1 MAPLICLFHAV
12 AVTVVSGFLFRKEID
27 HDKGIARMASV
38 GFNIGLFAYPI
49 IYGLFGPVGLSIAA
63 MLDFGNAFVVFG
75 LSYFLGYMYS
85 GKRVKGKLRF
95 REFITLFVTS
105 VPFMSYLIALG
116 MNLTGLRFTGLP
128 SDVIGVLAQANT
140 GMALIVLGLT
150 LDFSFDSCH
159 WKLIAKVLG
168 LRYIAGLTVGIFLYF
183 LLPFPLVYR
192 TVILFGLT
200 LPVMM
205 AVIPYSVEFS
215 YDTRVAGTI
224 ANFTMIISFALMWIF
239 MIFMGGM
246 H

>member
-1 MAPLICLFHAV
+1 
-12 AVTVVSGFLFRKEID
+12 
-27 HDKGIARMASV
+27 
-38 GFNIGLFAYPI
+38 
-49 IYGLFGPVGLSIAA
+49 
-63 MLDFGNAFVVFG
+63 
-75 LSYFLGYMYS
+75 
-85 GKRVKGKLRF
+85 
-95 REFITLFVTS
+95 
-105 VPFMSYLIALG
+105 MSYLIALG

-150 LDFSFDSCH
+150 LDFSFDSSH

-168 LRYIAGLTVGIFLYF
+168 LRYIAGLTVGIVLYF

-239 MIFMGGM
+239 MIFMGGL